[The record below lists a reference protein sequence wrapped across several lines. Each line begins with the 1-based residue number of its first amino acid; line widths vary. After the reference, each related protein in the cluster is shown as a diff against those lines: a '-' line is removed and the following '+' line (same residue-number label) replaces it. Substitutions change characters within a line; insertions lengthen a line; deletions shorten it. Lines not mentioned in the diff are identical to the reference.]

1 MKKKKLIVFDM
12 DGVLIDS
19 ETIIAGVQAE
29 VLTELGYP
37 CEPHD
42 MHELF
47 VGKATP
53 ATLAIVG
60 ELIGEDKVQTFVDR
74 AWPLFAERMKANL
87 QHVPGIPRVLDSV
100 KSAGRKTCVASNSQQ
115 VHMHLCLEKTGLAG
129 YFDKSL
135 RFSGRDMPKPK
146 PAPDLHLHCLQ
157 HFGVSADRALVLE
170 DSLAGAL
177 GAVAAGV
184 PFWGFVGVHPAPE
197 KQAAAMLEAGA
208 ERILYD
214 WSEFE
219 LPQL

>member
-1 MKKKKLIVFDM
+1 MAELIIFDM

-29 VLTELGYP
+29 VLTEMGRP
-37 CEPHD
+37 SEPHE

-53 ATLAIVG
+53 QTLAIVG
-60 ELIGEDKVQTFVDR
+60 ELLGEDKVQAFVDR
-74 AWPLFAERMKANL
+74 AWPLFAERMQASL
-87 QHVPGIPRVLDSV
+87 EHVPGIPRVLDLV
-100 KSAGRKTCVASNSQQ
+100 NHRGRKSCVASNSQQ
-115 VHMHLCLEKTGLAG
+115 NHISLSLEKTGLDG
-129 YFDKSL
+129 YFDPAV

-146 PAPDLHLHCLQ
+146 PAPDLHLHCLK
-157 HFGVSADRALVLE
+157 HFDIPAERAIVLE

-184 PFWGFVGVHPAPE
+184 PFWGFVGVHPHPE
-197 KQAAAMLEAGA
+197 KQAQAMLEAGA
-208 ERILYD
+208 ERVLYD

-219 LPQL
+219 LPEL